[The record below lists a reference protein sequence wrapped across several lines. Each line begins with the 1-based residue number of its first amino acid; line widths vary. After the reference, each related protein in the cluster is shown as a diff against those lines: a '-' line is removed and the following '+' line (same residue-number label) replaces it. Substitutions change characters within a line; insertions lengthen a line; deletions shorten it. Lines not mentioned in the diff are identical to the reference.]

1 MKRIFQIKKSDKV
14 LFKNFTSLSI
24 LQISNYLFPLITLPY
39 LVRVLGPGKYGLVN
53 FAAAFAA
60 YFTIITDYGFN
71 LSATQEIS
79 VNRDN
84 PKRVSEIF
92 SSVFTLKMLFFVIS
106 TLIFLPIVFV
116 FPSIQRKPDFI
127 YCNIP

>member
-1 MKRIFQIKKSDKV
+1 MKRIFQIIESNKV

-24 LQISNYLFPLITLPY
+24 LQIANYIFPIITLPY
-39 LVRVLGPGKYGLVN
+39 LVRVLGPEKYGLVS

-79 VNRDN
+79 VNRNDK
-84 PKRVSEIF
+84 KRVAEIF
-92 SSVFTLKMLFFVIS
+92 SSV
-106 TLIFLPIVFV
+106 
-116 FPSIQRKPDFI
+116 I
-127 YCNIP
+127 YT